1 MLRTWQVPDG
11 VLTHLLTGLA
21 DDTAHHMLRMQDPDE
36 QVLHPGET
44 YGQVLAW
51 LWREDP
57 GRAMDFIAIL
67 FSQLRKWDERSSDDV
82 TLDALLAGI
91 QFSVLDLSD
100 GEAAALVGQARR
112 DVPEQL

>member
-1 MLRTWQVPDG
+1 VLRTWQVPDG

-21 DDTAHHMLRMQDPDE
+21 DDTAHHMLRTQGPGGK
-36 QVLHPGET
+36 VLHPGEA

-57 GRAMDFIAIL
+57 GRAMVFIAIL

-91 QFSVLDLSD
+91 QFSVQDLSD
-100 GEAAALVGQARR
+100 GEAVALVGQAKR